1 MGTCLTQRER
11 TGKIVR
17 TNIFIILNCLLFRD
31 DYHYRD
37 LSLLFLFRNKN
48 KFDKAVHT
56 HRAHSDWF
64 SR

>member
-1 MGTCLTQRER
+1 MGTCLSRER
-11 TGKIVR
+11 IVKIVG
-17 TNIFIILNCLLFRD
+17 NKIFIILNCLLFRD

-48 KFDKAVHT
+48 KFDTAVHT